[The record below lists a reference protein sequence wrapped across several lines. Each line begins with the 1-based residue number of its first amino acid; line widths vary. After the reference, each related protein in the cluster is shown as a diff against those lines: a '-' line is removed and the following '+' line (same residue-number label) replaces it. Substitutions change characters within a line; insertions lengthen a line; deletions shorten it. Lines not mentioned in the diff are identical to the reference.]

1 MSWSKNDS
9 EDMMTFREK
18 TTQLLRKLWQI
29 QLVSLILILL
39 GFILQFLGWKNNVIL
54 YGKILMLIGLMGE
67 FYCWAKARQ
76 IKCPQCGKS
85 LGYLLHDP
93 SYSKTNSVLLL
104 PKELP
109 HDIHCCPYCREGF
122 DDENMVK
129 LYLSLCRK
137 CNYGE
142 NTQALNEHERVIYV
156 TQLLEAEV
164 NNGVFD
170 QFFHNSS
177 GNLSNEI
184 VSAFK
189 QIGALKT
196 AAICEKAISLFPK
209 PVLATQEERVQLLTD
224 EVDVILDECDEEF
237 YHSEENLEFL
247 NNQYIMEHKAWFS

>member
-1 MSWSKNDS
+1 
-9 EDMMTFREK
+9 MMTFRENIAN
-18 TTQLLRKLWQI
+18 LLKPLRRI
-29 QLVSLILILL
+29 QLVSLILILIGIVL
-39 GFILQFLGWKNNVIL
+39 TVVRLNSEGVDGW
-54 YGKILMLIGLMGE
+54 YGKILALIGVIGE

-93 SYSKTNSVLLL
+93 SYSKTNGVLLL

-109 HDIHCCPYCREGF
+109 RDIHCCPYCRAGF
-122 DDENMVK
+122 DDENMVE

-164 NNGVFD
+164 NNGGFD
-170 QFFHNSS
+170 QFFRNSS

-209 PVLATQEERVQLLTD
+209 PVPATQEEREQLLTD
-224 EVDVILDECDEEF
+224 EADVILDECDEEF
-237 YHSEENLEFL
+237 YHSEENLESL